1 MLLQEVH
8 RSLCVAFLHVV
19 QLTIVI
25 RLLPFCSLKKVLHL
39 QLTWQKIVN
48 GCLTL
53 RQSQPT
59 LRFGGNFIKWLTSR
73 FFYFET
79 FFALLKFTDRLT
91 LRGKYQLRHLTLSF
105 RVFNKQLTVR
115 SRYLVTYFVLLKT
128 TERLTLWKMSN
139 RAAYFAPIAAYFA
152 LLTIA

>member
-1 MLLQEVH
+1 MLLQAVH

-19 QLTIVI
+19 QLTIVM
-25 RLLPFCSLKKVLHL
+25 

-53 RQSQPT
+53 RQSRPT

-73 FFYFET
+73 FFYFEA
-79 FFALLKFTDRLT
+79 FFALLKITDRLT
-91 LRGKYQLRHLTLSF
+91 LRGKCQLGRITLSF
-105 RVFNKQLTVR
+105 RVFNKQLTMR

-128 TERLTLWKMSN
+128 TKQLTIWKMSN
-139 RAAYFAPIAAYFA
+139 RAAYFAPITAYFA